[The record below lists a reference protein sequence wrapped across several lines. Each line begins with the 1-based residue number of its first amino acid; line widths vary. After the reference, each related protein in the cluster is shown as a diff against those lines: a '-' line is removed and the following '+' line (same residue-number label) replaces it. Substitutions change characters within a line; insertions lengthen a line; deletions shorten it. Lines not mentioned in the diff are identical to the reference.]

1 MGHDHDETTG
11 HDESDHSHAEHE
23 HGKHARDH
31 ADHEHDSDHDHS
43 RGEHTHDG
51 HHAHDAEGVDIG
63 VLTVSTSRTLDDDP
77 AGDII
82 AAACEDAGHEIAE
95 RRLVA
100 DEMDAIEDAVA
111 ALLDDGVDV
120 VLTTGGTG
128 LTPDD
133 VTVDAIE
140 PLFDRPVPGFG
151 ELFRW
156 LSYEEVGAMAMAS
169 RATAGVVDDRLV
181 FCLPGSENAARTG
194 AEKLVA
200 PAVDH
205 LLGLARR

>member
-1 MGHDHDETTG
+1 MGHDHDEAASDSEAG
-11 HDESDHSHAEHE
+11 HEHAEH
-23 HGKHARDH
+23 G
-31 ADHEHDSDHDHS
+31 HDSDHDHS
-43 RGEHTHDG
+43 HGEHDYDAHDD
-51 HHAHDAEGVDIG
+51 HHAHDAEGVEIG

-77 AGDII
+77 AGNII

-111 ALLDDGVDV
+111 DLLDDGVDV

-156 LSYEEVGAMAMAS
+156 LSYEEVGPMAMAS

-200 PAVDH
+200 PAVGH
-205 LLGLARR
+205 LLGLVRR

>member
-1 MGHDHDETTG
+1 MGHDHDE
-11 HDESDHSHAEHE
+11 SDGHAEHD
-23 HGKHARDH
+23 HG
-31 ADHEHDSDHDHS
+31 DHDHS
-43 RGEHTHDG
+43 HEEHAHDD
-51 HHAHDAEGVDIG
+51 HHAHDAEGVGIG
-63 VLTVSTSRTLDDDP
+63 ILTVSSSRTLDDDP

-82 AAACEDAGHEIAE
+82 AEACENAGHEVVD

-100 DEMDAIEDAVA
+100 DETDAIEDAVA

-140 PLFDRPVPGFG
+140 PLFDRPIPGFG

-156 LSYEEVGAMAMAS
+156 LSYEEVGPMAMAS

-194 AEKLVA
+194 AEELVA
-200 PAVDH
+200 PAVGH
-205 LLGLARR
+205 LLGLVRR

>member
-1 MGHDHDETTG
+1 MGHDHDETAS
-11 HDESDHSHAEHE
+11 DSESGHSHGE
-23 HGKHARDH
+23 HGHG
-31 ADHEHDSDHDHS
+31 SDHDHDEHDQS
-43 RGEHTHDG
+43 HGEHSHDD
-51 HHAHDAEGVDIG
+51 HHAHDAQGVGIG
-63 VLTVSTSRTLDDDP
+63 VLTVSSSRTLDDDP

-82 AAACEDAGHEIAE
+82 AEACEDAGHRIAE
-95 RRLVA
+95 RRLVT
-100 DEMDAIEDAVA
+100 DEMDAIEDATA

-140 PLFDRPVPGFG
+140 PLFDRPIPGFG

-156 LSYEEVGAMAMAS
+156 LSYEEVGPMAMAS

-200 PAVDH
+200 PAVGH
-205 LLGLARR
+205 LLGLVRR

>member
-1 MGHDHDETTG
+1 MGHDHDGTTG
-11 HDESDHSHAEHE
+11 DD
-23 HGKHARDH
+23 
-31 ADHEHDSDHDHS
+31 EHDHGH
-43 RGEHTHDG
+43 GEHTHDD
-51 HHAHDAEGVDIG
+51 HHAHDAEGVGIG
-63 VLTVSTSRTLDDDP
+63 VLTVSSSRTLDDDP

-100 DEMDAIEDAVA
+100 DETDAIEDAVA

-156 LSYEEVGAMAMAS
+156 LSYEEVGPMAMAS

-200 PAVDH
+200 PAVGH
-205 LLGLARR
+205 LLGLVRR

>member
-11 HDESDHSHAEHE
+11 HDEHE
-23 HGKHARDH
+23 HGESGY
-31 ADHEHDSDHDHS
+31 DHEEHKHDSGHND
-43 RGEHTHDG
+43 

-100 DEMDAIEDAVA
+100 DEVDAIEDAVA
-111 ALLDDGVDV
+111 ALLDEGVDV

-140 PLFDRPVPGFG
+140 PLFDRPIPGFG

-156 LSYEEVGAMAMAS
+156 LSYEEVGPMAMAS
-169 RATAGVVDDRLV
+169 RATAGIVDDRLV

-200 PAVDH
+200 PAVGH
-205 LLGLARR
+205 LLGLVRR

>member
-1 MGHDHDETTG
+1 MGHDHDEAASDSEAG
-11 HDESDHSHAEHE
+11 HEHAEH
-23 HGKHARDH
+23 G
-31 ADHEHDSDHDHS
+31 HDSDHDHS
-43 RGEHTHDG
+43 HGEHDYDAHDD
-51 HHAHDAEGVDIG
+51 HHAHDAEGVEIG

-200 PAVDH
+200 PAVGH
-205 LLGLARR
+205 LLGLVRR

>member
-1 MGHDHDETTG
+1 MEHDHDETASDSG
-11 HDESDHSHAEHE
+11 SGHSHDE
-23 HGKHARDH
+23 GKHDRGDSG
-31 ADHEHDSDHDHS
+31 HEAHGQDD
-43 RGEHTHDG
+43 
-51 HHAHDAEGVDIG
+51 HHAHDAEGVGIG
-63 VLTVSTSRTLDDDP
+63 VLTVSSSRTLDDDP

-82 AAACEDAGHEIAE
+82 VAACEDMGHEIIE
-95 RRLVA
+95 RRLVT

-111 ALLDDGVDV
+111 ALLDAGVDV

-133 VTVDAIE
+133 VTVDAVE
-140 PLFDRPVPGFG
+140 PLFDRPIPGFG

-156 LSYEEVGAMAMAS
+156 LSYEEVGPMAMAS

-200 PAVDH
+200 PAVGH
-205 LLGLARR
+205 LLGLVRR

>member
-1 MGHDHDETTG
+1 MGHEHDEAA
-11 HDESDHSHAEHE
+11 SDSEASH
-23 HGKHARDH
+23 GH
-31 ADHEHDSDHDHS
+31 ADHDRDDGHGHADHGHS
-43 RGEHTHDG
+43 HGEHGHDD
-51 HHAHDAEGVDIG
+51 HHAHDAEGVGIG
-63 VLTVSTSRTLDDDP
+63 VLTVSTSRTLADDP

-82 AAACEDAGHEIAE
+82 AAACEDAGHEIVE

-111 ALLDDGVDV
+111 ALLDDGAEV

-156 LSYEEVGAMAMAS
+156 LSYEEVGPMAMAS

-194 AEKLVA
+194 SEQLVA
-200 PAVDH
+200 PAVGH
-205 LLGLARR
+205 LLGLVRR